1 MTRRPPRDGT
11 DPRIAALEK
20 ELQQLK
26 GPAREKVIRA
36 LARLLFEQAR
46 EARRIDELRKLKP

>member
-1 MTRRPPRDGT
+1 VTQRPPRDGV

-36 LARLLFEQAR
+36 LARLLYEQAR
-46 EARRIDELRKLKP
+46 EARRINELRKLKP